1 MTTPLPPRQID
12 EGWEER
18 LNLALTQY
26 AGWEARL
33 NASLAR
39 YVGQQNNPR
48 VQRWVERRVLMF
60 MGESSR
66 LAADSRRP
74 TQEETS

>member
-18 LNLALTQY
+18 LNV
-26 AGWEARL
+26 
-33 NASLAR
+33 SLER
-39 YVGQQNNPR
+39 YVGQKNNPR

-60 MGESSR
+60 LGESSR
-66 LAADSRRP
+66 LAADSRP
-74 TQEETS
+74 TREETL